1 VSSKFFIGSG
11 DTLYFRRECGSLVR
25 FGIRIT
31 PEGLKAFDQLTRKW
45 YDIPEVIE
53 ANGKPD
59 VHLTVGVANED

>member
-1 VSSKFFIGSG
+1 MTEFYIGSG

-25 FGIRIT
+25 FGIRVT
-31 PEGLKAFDQLTRKW
+31 PDGLKAFDQLTRQW

-59 VHLTVGVANED
+59 VRVRVEVLSDS